1 MNKDSNAMQHNLHMQ
16 KIGNALV
23 YLSSHISDLS
33 KTKLLK
39 LVYLLDEVSI
49 RKSGVPIFNLTYKV
63 WKFGPVSEDLYIDLS
78 DDLRLVKDFLKFDAS
93 SQSFKPASE
102 FCDVEFSDIEIKLM
116 DFVIGKYG
124 TKSAVDLLSVTHH
137 PFSPWYNTAK
147 EHNVLE
153 PLEQELINHT
163 DLIIDMKQLIAHDA
177 LKLALYNDYISLS
190 GYAS

>member
-1 MNKDSNAMQHNLHMQ
+1 MNKESNTMQHNLQMQ

-23 YLSSHISDLS
+23 YLSSHISDLT

-93 SQSFKPASE
+93 TQSFKPASE
-102 FCDVEFSDIEIKLM
+102 FCDDEFSDNEIELM
-116 DFVIGKYG
+116 NFVIEKYG
-124 TKSAVDLLSVTHH
+124 AKSAADLVSVTHH

-177 LKLALYNDYISLS
+177 LKLALYNEYISLS
-190 GYAS
+190 VYAS

>member
-1 MNKDSNAMQHNLHMQ
+1 MNKESNAMQHNLQMQ

-33 KTKLLK
+33 KTKVLK

-78 DDLRLVKDFLKFDAS
+78 DDLRLVKDFLKFDGAT
-93 SQSFKPASE
+93 QSFKPASE
-102 FCDVEFSDIEIKLM
+102 FCDDEFSDNEIKLM
-116 DFVIGKYG
+116 DFVIEKYG
-124 TKSAVDLLSVTHH
+124 TKSAADLVSVTHH
-137 PFSPWYNTAK
+137 EFSPWYNTAK